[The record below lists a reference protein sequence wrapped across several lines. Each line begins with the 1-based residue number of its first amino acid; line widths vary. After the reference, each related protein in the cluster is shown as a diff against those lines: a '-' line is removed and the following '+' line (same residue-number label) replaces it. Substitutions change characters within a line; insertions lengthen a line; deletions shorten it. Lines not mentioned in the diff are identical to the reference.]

1 MTVWEKIYM
10 MNMGNVM
17 KLMNLRNQFVQTH
30 PKFAAFFQNV
40 LAQGIEEGSVIE
52 ITVTRPDGAATT
64 GNMRVQAS
72 DLKMLQ
78 ELRNLRE

>member
-78 ELRNLRE
+78 ELKNLRE